1 LTTSRRLPKASN
13 IRPRTLFIITLSWLT
28 TKRVFLSQKGETHE
42 KIFIIISIVSS
53 MIFTFGNITWA
64 YDNHRFG
71 GGIHY
76 WVATEDI
83 DEDNVDEEG
92 IALILSYQYQMAGSF
107 KLEGN
112 LEYLGE
118 GYAGSADFVL
128 SPQLYL
134 LIGRGLYGGVGI
146 GINYSNGDFADQ
158 PYFALRVG
166 VDFEILPSI
175 FLDINANYRF
185 EKWDFDEI
193 EEDIDTDI
201 VTLGAIV
208 RFEF

>member
-1 LTTSRRLPKASN
+1 MKKV
-13 IRPRTLFIITLSWLT
+13 FII
-28 TKRVFLSQKGETHE
+28 VA
-42 KIFIIISIVSS
+42 IVSG

-64 YDNHRFG
+64 YDGHRIG
-71 GGIHY
+71 GGINY
-76 WVATEDI
+76 WVAIEDI
-83 DEDNVDEEG
+83 DEDNVDEDG
-92 IALILSYQYQMAGSF
+92 IAFILSYQYRMSEFF

-112 LEYLGE
+112 LEFLGE
-118 GYAGSADFVL
+118 GYAGSDDFVL
-128 SPQLYL
+128 SPQLYF
-134 LIGRGLYGGVGI
+134 LIGKGLYGGVGI
-146 GINYSNGDFADQ
+146 GINYSDGDFADQ
-158 PYFALRVG
+158 PYFALRAG

-193 EEDIDTDI
+193 QEDIDTDT

>member
-1 LTTSRRLPKASN
+1 MKKV
-13 IRPRTLFIITLSWLT
+13 FII
-28 TKRVFLSQKGETHE
+28 VA
-42 KIFIIISIVSS
+42 IVSG

-64 YDNHRFG
+64 SDDHRIG

-76 WVATEDI
+76 WVAIEGI
-83 DEDNVDEEG
+83 DENNVDEDG
-92 IALILSYQYQMAGSF
+92 IAFILSYQYRMAEFF

-112 LEYLGE
+112 LEFLGE
-118 GYAGSADFVL
+118 GYAGSDDFVL
-128 SPQLYL
+128 SPQLYF
-134 LIGRGLYGGVGI
+134 LIGKGLYGGVGI
-146 GINYSNGDFADQ
+146 GINYSDGDFADQ
-158 PYFALRVG
+158 PYFALRAG

-193 EEDIDTDI
+193 QEDIDTDTG
-201 VTLGAIV
+201 TLGAIV